1 MELFGTYS
9 ILEICPYCV
18 SLVLVCAILDFERVM
33 SCLSCFATED
43 DVVFSEWLFTD
54 SLQFIFVLLLGGLI
68 LESEQTCGLAYPLR
82 LELQLEMVCESF
94 LDQHLAP
101 AELEVVSTGSSF
113 ALLKSCDNFPFLTGA
128 VHNRDLLGDRASCW
142 HTEFKLS
149 LNLLGN
155 RGQFVLIQSDIGPVQ
170 GLEDHIA
177 SIGGWFR
184 WVAGQFKDVW
194 RLLMVRA

>member
-18 SLVLVCAILDFERVM
+18 SLVLVCGILDFERVM

-43 DVVFSEWLFTD
+43 DVVFSEWLFTN

-82 LELQLEMVCESF
+82 PESQREIVSLCF
-94 LDQHLAP
+94 LDQHLVP
-101 AELEVVSTGSSF
+101 VELEVLTTGSF
-113 ALLKSCDNFPFLTGA
+113 LLLKSCDNFPFLTGA
-128 VHNRDLLGDRASCW
+128 VHNRDVLGDLASCW

-177 SIGGWFR
+177 SIGGWFC

>member
-9 ILEICPYCV
+9 ILKICPYCV
-18 SLVLVCAILDFERVM
+18 SLDLVCGILDFERVM

-43 DVVFSEWLFTD
+43 DVVFSEWLFTN

-68 LESEQTCGLAYPLR
+68 LESEQTCGLAHPLR
-82 LELQLEMVCESF
+82 PKSQREIVCESF
-94 LDQHLAP
+94 LDEHLAP
-101 AELEVVSTGSSF
+101 AELKVVTTGSSL
-113 ALLKSCDNFPFLTGA
+113 ALLKSCDNFPFLTGV

-149 LNLLGN
+149 LDLLGN
-155 RGQFVLIQSDIGPVQ
+155 RGQFVLIESDIGPIQ
-170 GLEDHIA
+170 GLEDHVA

>member
-1 MELFGTYS
+1 MELFGANS
-9 ILEICPYCV
+9 ILEIGPNCI
-18 SLVLVCAILDFERVM
+18 SLSLIGGILDFKLVM
-33 SCLSCFATED
+33 SRLSGFATED
-43 DVVFSEWLFTD
+43 DMIFSEWFFTD
-54 SLQFIFVLLLGGLI
+54 SFQLIFVLLLGGLI

-82 LELQLEMVCESF
+82 LELQLEMVRESF

-101 AELEVVSTGSSF
+101 AELKVVTTGSSF

-155 RGQFVLIQSDIGPVQ
+155 RGQFVLIKSDIGPVQ

-194 RLLMVRA
+194 RLLLVRA